1 MTFKDLKKKYSSID
15 IAKDCEDRIIIGDF
29 FIREEGEITIS
40 RCGSAYRGEYFS
52 IFTTICKNISVKQM
66 EQFIEM
72 IKEN

>member
-15 IAKDCEDRIIIGDF
+15 IAKDCEDKITIGDF
-29 FIREEGEITIS
+29 FIKADGEITIS
-40 RCGSAYRGEYFS
+40 RYGSAFRGEHFS
-52 IFTTICKNISVKQM
+52 IFTIICKNVSVEQM